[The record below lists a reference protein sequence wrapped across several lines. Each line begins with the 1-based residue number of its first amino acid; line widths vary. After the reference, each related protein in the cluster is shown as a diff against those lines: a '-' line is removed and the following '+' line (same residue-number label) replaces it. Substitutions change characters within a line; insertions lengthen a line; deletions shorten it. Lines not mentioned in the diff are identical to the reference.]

1 MNSDF
6 STSFRRKPESSAAPV
21 PLPFLRK
28 PESSAAPYHRHFG
41 VSRNPVQ
48 PPYHYHSCASL
59 PLYGVEQ
66 GQESIHKH
74 TGFRLA
80 PEWRRDSRRYF
91 RISQCL
97 PMLNK

>member
-6 STSFRRKPESSAAPV
+6 STSFRRKPESSAA
-21 PLPFLRK
+21 
-28 PESSAAPYHRHFG
+28 
-41 VSRNPVQ
+41 
-48 PPYHYHSCASL
+48 PYHYHSCASL